1 MRCVAPVLILA
12 NLDVQIDGS
21 ACGSRRRR
29 VSQNERPMI
38 PGSRRLGPPL
48 LARALSCPKRSRPV
62 STHLTPP
69 TLHVDPASPTVPSQ
83 RSTSSVQ
90 LASTLGA

>member
-1 MRCVAPVLILA
+1 MRDRCYLEPDAI
-12 NLDVQIDGS
+12 
-21 ACGSRRRR
+21 
-29 VSQNERPMI
+29 VSQAI
-38 PGSRRLGPPL
+38 PAG
-48 LARALSCPKRSRPV
+48 V
-62 STHLTPP
+62 STDLTAP